1 MTTSSTSTLGSVEV
15 EEGEEGDQLYRKLDD
30 VDEISLDYLELTDLI
45 KEGEKRGR
53 RTTAPSSTNL
63 NLLHA
68 SQILVPTETLELW
81 RWSRG

>member
-53 RTTAPSSTNL
+53 RRKPLDPAVHT
-63 NLLHA
+63 
-68 SQILVPTETLELW
+68 
-81 RWSRG
+81 